1 METKENNYLAEDKK
15 QSSNSEMMS
24 EKGEKAVETT
34 EKTVEL
40 SSEKDVEM
48 TEKTVEITSEKKVV
62 ETTEKAVEITTEK
75 AVEVTTEKIVKNL
88 APVKDEAM
96 KNLASVKDEEVVENL
111 VSVKDEEEVVENLA
125 SVKDK
130 EVVENLA
137 SIKDEKVVENLAS
150 VKDENK
156 TEAINYSKYNK
167 KELVEALESLM
178 QIEEDEDVFDI
189 KKDVEIIRSS
199 FYKIHNLEKEKEKA
213 DFAKTDGDKKD
224 FKEKKDEFEIK
235 MKELYKKFKE
245 LKSSYHLKLEKD
257 KEDNLKKKFQII
269 EEIKDLVNKKESINK
284 TFDEFKNLQKTWKKI
299 GNVPQTE
306 LKNLWETY
314 HHNVEKFYDFVK
326 INREL
331 RDLDLKKNLENA
343 LKLCEQAEEL
353 LLEENVIKA
362 FGLLQKYHEQWR
374 ELGPVHHNK
383 KDEVWERFK
392 KATTIINKKHF
403 DYFDEQRKQQEINLK
418 AKNILLDKVEEIE
431 KEEYKTHKDWDEKS
445 KNIIEIQGIWK
456 SIGFAPRKENNKIYF
471 KFREICDNFFNKK
484 REFYLQGKEEQNDNL
499 QQKIDLCMQ
508 AESLQDS
515 EDWKKTTGDLI
526 NIQKEWKEIGPV
538 PRAESE
544 KIWKRFRKSCDT
556 FFNNKEKHFKSIG
569 SSQDENLK
577 LKLEIIE
584 NLNNFKL
591 SGNDFEDLEKLKNI
605 QKEWMEIGFVPFA
618 KKDKIYKDF
627 REAINKCFDNFRAE
641 DVENQRFKIKIESM
655 QNSPKGS
662 FKLKKEK
669 DRLRKDISKLE
680 NDIKLW
686 ENNIGFF
693 AKSKN
698 AEALINDVKEKIE
711 KSKEKLIVLK
721 EKFNLMKIP
730 QNFTNKKTYKK
741 K

>member
-1 METKENNYLAEDKK
+1 METKENNYLAEEKK
-15 QSSNSEMMS
+15 QSSKSVIKS
-24 EKGEKAVETT
+24 EKGEKAVEMTEKPVEIVSEKDMETT
-34 EKTVEL
+34 EKSVEIVSEKDMKTTEKPVEIVSEKDMKMTEKPVEIVSEKDMKTTEKL
-40 SSEKDVEM
+40 VEIVSEKDVE
-48 TEKTVEITSEKKVV
+48 
-62 ETTEKAVEITTEK
+62 TTEKPVEIVSEK
-75 AVEVTTEKIVKNL
+75 DDKSIEKI
-88 APVKDEAM
+88 
-96 KNLASVKDEEVVENL
+96 
-111 VSVKDEEEVVENLA
+111 

-130 EVVENLA
+130 KSIEKISNNL
-137 SIKDEKVVENLAS
+137 KKE
-150 VKDENK
+150 DENK
-156 TEAINYSKYNK
+156 TQVINYSKYNK

-178 QIEEDEDVFDI
+178 QIDEDEDVFDI
-189 KKDVEIIRSS
+189 KKDVENIRTS
-199 FYKIHNLEKEKEKA
+199 FYKIHNLEKEKEKEKEKA

-224 FKEKKDEFEIK
+224 FKEKKDVLEIK

-245 LKSSYHLKLEKD
+245 LKSSYNLKLEKN

-284 TFDEFKNLQKTWKKI
+284 TFDEFKNLQKTWKEI

-343 LKLCEQAEEL
+343 LTLCEQAEEL

-362 FGLLQKYHEQWR
+362 FGLLQKYHDQWR

-431 KEEYKTHKDWDEKS
+431 KEEAKLHKDWDEKS
-445 KNIIEIQGIWK
+445 KKIIKIQGIWK

-471 KFREICDNFFNKK
+471 KFREICDSFFNKK

-515 EDWKKTTGDLI
+515 KDWKKTTGDLI

-591 SGNDFEDLEKLKNI
+591 SGNDSKDLEKLKNI

-618 KKDKIYKDF
+618 KKDKIYKSF

-711 KSKEKLIVLK
+711 KSKEQLIVLK
-721 EKFNLMKIP
+721 EKFDLMKIP